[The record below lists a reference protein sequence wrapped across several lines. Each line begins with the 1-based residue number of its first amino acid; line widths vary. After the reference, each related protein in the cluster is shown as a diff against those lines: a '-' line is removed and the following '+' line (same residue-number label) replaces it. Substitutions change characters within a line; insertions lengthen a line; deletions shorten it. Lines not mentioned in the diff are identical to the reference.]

1 MKKNIKISI
10 ILAFVGAIAVGANI
24 YKNSLIADKI
34 ETKLKNNQKVQND
47 ISFDN
52 VSCSGL
58 ININCSINNVKII
71 ADESGGI
78 EIDKIVFNDIKQW
91 EIFASIDQT
100 DDKQMTKLLLESI
113 KNGAKL
119 GVDIENLNFYST
131 ADRETMIDDMI
142 DELSND
148 THSQKV
154 AKDVV
159 VLFEKKGIDISMK
172 ADFSSSQLL
181 IENTIT
187 TALIDSKFTGT
198 FLYDINDKQDINK
211 ILENIVFKE
220 LNLNIKDH
228 TDTTMAVLFLYYK
241 QLVYSEAYSD
251 KASIRN
257 LNKNYSLAKGTK
269 DINYLKFKELLKSDI
284 TAQLID
290 TKVQQ
295 LNQLKKLFPNKEI
308 YVLIDSLATK
318 IKRLS
323 KGDDELSIII
333 KSELSANIVDEEFR
347 NILSKGKTSKPLNEL
362 FTLEIK

>member
-34 ETKLKNNQKVQND
+34 EIKLKKELTTENN
-47 ISFDN
+47 ITFES
-52 VSCSGL
+52 VSCCGL
-58 ININCSINNVKII
+58 INKNCSINNVKIV

-78 EIDKIVFNDIKQW
+78 KIDKIVFNDIKYWQ
-91 EIFASIDQT
+91 IVADLNTT
-100 DDKQMTKLLLESI
+100 DDEEISRLLLKSM
-113 KNGAKL
+113 KNSAKL
-119 GVDIENLNFYST
+119 GVDIENLNFWT
-131 ADRETMIDDMI
+131 ATDREAMINDMI
-142 DELSND
+142 KELSND

-198 FLYDINDKQDINK
+198 FLYDINDENDIEK
-211 ILENIVFKE
+211 IIDNIIFKE

-228 TDTTMAVLFLYYK
+228 ADTTMAVLFLYYK

-251 KASIRN
+251 KASIRDI
-257 LNKNYSLAKGTK
+257 NKNYSLAKGTK
-269 DINYLKFKELLKSDI
+269 DISYSKFKELLKSKI
-284 TAQLID
+284 TFQLID
-290 TKVQQ
+290 EKVKQ
-295 LNQLKKLFPNKEI
+295 LNQFKQLFPNKDI
-308 YVLIDSLATK
+308 YMAIDSVANKVKGL
-318 IKRLS
+318 I
-323 KGDDELSIII
+323 KGDDEISIII
-333 KSELSANIVDEEFR
+333 KSELSSNLKDNELK
-347 NILSKGKTSKPLNEL
+347 NILSKGKTSKPLSEL
-362 FTLEIK
+362 ITLQIK